1 MIETS
6 HAGIAVTQSAG
17 EGPPVLMIHGNSSC
31 KEVFRNQLDGQIG
44 AAYRCIAMDLP
55 GHGASQNA
63 ANPEKTYSMPGYAEA
78 AIELMRELGHDR
90 YAMLG
95 WSLGGH
101 IGLEMLTRTDAISG
115 LMITGSPP
123 VGRGE
128 EQLSAG
134 FLPSEHMG
142 LAGQRDFS
150 EAEIDAY
157 ARATCGINAPFEP
170 FLREAVARTDGN
182 AREMMLG
189 SFVRGV
195 GANQQEAAVNA
206 AVPLAIVNGGAEPFV
221 NNEFVAALTYRN
233 LWEDRVHLMEGIGH
247 APFWEAPDAF
257 DVYLKRFLESL

>member
-6 HAGIAVTQSAG
+6 HAGIAITQSSG
-17 EGPPVLMIHGNSSC
+17 EGLPVLMIHGNSSC
-31 KEVFRNQLDGQIG
+31 KEVFRNQLEGDIG
-44 AAYRCIAMDLP
+44 ATYRCIAMDLP
-55 GHGASQNA
+55 GHGASGDA
-63 ANPEKTYSMPGYAEA
+63 ADAERTYSMPGYAEA
-78 AIELMRELGHDR
+78 AIELMGALGHER

-101 IGLEMLTRTDAISG
+101 IGLEMLAQTDAISG
-115 LMITGSPP
+115 LMITGAPP

-142 LAGQRDFS
+142 LAGQKDFS

-157 ARATCGINAPFEP
+157 ARATCGVNAPFEP

-182 AREMMLG
+182 ARELMLG
-189 SFVRGV
+189 SFARGV
-195 GANQQEAAVNA
+195 GANQQKSAINA
-206 AVPLAIVNGGAEPFV
+206 QIPLAIVNGADEPFV
-221 NNEFVAALTYRN
+221 NNDFVSSLTYRN
-233 LWEDRVHLMEGIGH
+233 LWEEQVHLMEGIGH

-257 DVYLKRFLESL
+257 DTYLKRFLESL